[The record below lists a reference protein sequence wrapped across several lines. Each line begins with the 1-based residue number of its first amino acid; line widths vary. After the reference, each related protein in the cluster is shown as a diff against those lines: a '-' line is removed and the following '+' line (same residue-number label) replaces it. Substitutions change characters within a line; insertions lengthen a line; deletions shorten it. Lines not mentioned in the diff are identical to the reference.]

1 MANSR
6 TSEVSPRYGRSVL
19 MGWLL
24 LLGAIATEVAGTMA
38 LRALS
43 TGWRWGPAAV
53 VAVGYIASFVL
64 LAVALRTVAVSTAY
78 AVWSG
83 VGTVGVAVLAVLIY
97 GERITLVGAAGMV
110 LVIAGCVLLNVG
122 GAAHS

>member
-1 MANSR
+1 
-6 TSEVSPRYGRSVL
+6 

-24 LLGAIATEVAGTMA
+24 LLCAIAAEVAGTMA

-43 TGWRWGPAAV
+43 TGFRLWPAV
-53 VAVGYIASFVL
+53 LVTVGYAVSFVL
-64 LAVALRTVAVSTAY
+64 LALALRTVSVSTAY

-97 GERITLVGAAGMV
+97 GEKITRVGATGIA

-122 GAAHS
+122 GATHG

>member
-1 MANSR
+1 
-6 TSEVSPRYGRSVL
+6 

-24 LLGAIATEVAGTMA
+24 LLGAIATEVTGTMA

-43 TGWRWGPAAV
+43 TGWRLWPAV
-53 VAVGYIASFVL
+53 IVTVGYLASFVL
-64 LAVALRTVAVSTAY
+64 LALALRTVAVSTAY

-97 GERITLVGAAGMV
+97 GEKITLVGATGIA

>member
-1 MANSR
+1 MASSR
-6 TSEVSPRYGRSVL
+6 TSEVLPGYGRPVL

-43 TGWRWGPAAV
+43 TGWRLGPAMIV
-53 VAVGYIASFVL
+53 TVGYLTSFVL
-64 LAVALRTVAVSTAY
+64 LALALRTVAVSTAY

-83 VGTVGVAVLAVLIY
+83 VGTVGVAVLAVLLY
-97 GERITLVGAAGMV
+97 GERITLVGGAGIV

-122 GAAHS
+122 GPAHS

>member
-1 MANSR
+1 
-6 TSEVSPRYGRSVL
+6 V
-19 MGWLL
+19 GWLI
-24 LLGAIATEVAGTMA
+24 LLGAIAAEVAGTMA

-43 TGWRWGPAAV
+43 AGFRLWPAV
-53 VAVGYIASFVL
+53 LVTVGYAVSFIL
-64 LAVALRTVAVSTAY
+64 LAFALRTVSVSTAY

-97 GERITLVGAAGMV
+97 GEKITLVGATGIA

-122 GAAHS
+122 GAAHG

>member
-1 MANSR
+1 
-6 TSEVSPRYGRSVL
+6 

-24 LLGAIATEVAGTMA
+24 LLCAIAAEVAGTMA

-43 TGWRWGPAAV
+43 TGFRLWPAV
-53 VAVGYIASFVL
+53 LVTVG
-64 LAVALRTVAVSTAY
+64 Y

-97 GERITLVGAAGMV
+97 GVKITLVGATGIA

-122 GAAHS
+122 SAAHG